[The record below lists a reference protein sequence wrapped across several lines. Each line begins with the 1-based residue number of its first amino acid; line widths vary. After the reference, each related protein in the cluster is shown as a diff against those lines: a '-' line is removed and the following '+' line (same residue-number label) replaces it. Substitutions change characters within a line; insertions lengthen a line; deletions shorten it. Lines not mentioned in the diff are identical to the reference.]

1 MEKEKTIFKLKL
13 IAGIIGII
21 VFIIICKVQTYNFT
35 KVIDMAPTQ
44 ENIDSLKDSTQKQY
58 LENKRQIEEI
68 QQLIDEN

>member
-1 MEKEKTIFKLKL
+1 MEKEKIFKLKL

-58 LENKRQIEEI
+58 LENKKQNEEM